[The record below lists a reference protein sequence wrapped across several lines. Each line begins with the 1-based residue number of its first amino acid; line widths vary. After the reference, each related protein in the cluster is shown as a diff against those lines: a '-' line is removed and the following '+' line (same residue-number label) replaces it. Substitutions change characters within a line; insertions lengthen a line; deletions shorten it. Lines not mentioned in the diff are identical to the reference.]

1 MFTRLYSTLSC
12 SGSIQRSVILCNT
25 LRLHSTTT
33 STNKDSKQSP
43 IKSKTP
49 MGKLDKDAHPDAE
62 KQPLKRWPNNT
73 NPYTGE
79 VNGPS
84 GPEPTRYGDWERK
97 GKCVD
102 F

>member
-1 MFTRLYSTLSC
+1 LYSTLSS
-12 SGSIQRSVILCNT
+12 SGYIQRSLVLCNT
-25 LRLHSTTT
+25 LRLHSTA
-33 STNKDSKQSP
+33 STANKDSQ
-43 IKSKTP
+43 KSSMKGKTP
-49 MGKLDKDAHPDAE
+49 MGKLDDYSHPDAQ
-62 KQPLKRWPNNT
+62 KQPLKPWPNNT
-73 NPYTGE
+73 NPHTGE